1 MTERVQNWVTCYL
14 FITLLV
20 SSFVL
25 FEPAPYDLLM
35 ILFVVFGYLFSFIKI
50 RKASTFP
57 LIIIFIFLISNLLS
71 IFFAE
76 EIKVSILFVSI
87 TLYLALTWIG
97 LVGIIDYLK
106 PNNLQLIVKA
116 YLISACLSAIL
127 GILAYLE
134 LIPFDDLLLMYGRAK
149 GLFKDPNVFGPFLVF
164 PALFAISMTE
174 RRGITRIKKSI
185 YFGAFLILTTGVIVS
200 FSRAAWGNYAISLF
214 IFLFVLKREFIR
226 KRIKTFMFLILVG
239 VPIFLYLLQTPV
251 IEDFLISRLSYQNYD
266 NDRFSTQ
273 KAAFL
278 SGLTNPFGVGA
289 GQSDNVFQYSPHSL
303 YARVFTENGVVGL
316 LSIVLL
322 IVLSISK
329 SFKGYWYTRDE
340 HSVLYL
346 VISASLIGLAFNSFF
361 VDTLHWRNLW
371 LLLALA
377 WAPKLDFQAKVKERD
392 GRLED
397 LP

>member
-1 MTERVQNWVTCYL
+1 MTERMQKWVTCYL

-20 SSFVL
+20 SSFVI

-35 ILFVVFGYLFSFIKI
+35 IIFVVYGFIFSLIKMNKNSI
-50 RKASTFP
+50 FP
-57 LIIIFIFLISNLLS
+57 LLIVFIFLISNLLS
-71 IFFAE
+71 LFFVL
-76 EIKVSILFVSI
+76 EIRISILFVGI
-87 TLYLALTWIG
+87 TFYLALTWTAI
-97 LVGIIDYLK
+97 VGIIDYLK
-106 PNNLQLIVKA
+106 PVNLQLIVKG
-116 YLISACLSAIL
+116 YLISACLSAVI
-127 GILAYLE
+127 GILAYLK
-134 LIPFDDLLLMYGRAK
+134 LVPFGDLLLMYGRAR
-149 GLFKDPNVFGPFLVF
+149 GLFKDPNVFGPYLVM

-174 RRGITRIKKSI
+174 VRGITVMKKNI
-185 YFGAFLILTTGVIVS
+185 YFGAFLILTTGIVVS

-226 KRIKTFMFLILVG
+226 KRIKTFMFLLLVG
-239 VPIFLYLLQTPV
+239 VPTFLYLLQTPV

-266 NDRFSTQ
+266 NDRFDTQ

-278 SGLTNPFGVGA
+278 TGLANPFGVGA

-303 YARVFTENGVVGL
+303 YARVFTENGVIGL
-316 LSIVLL
+316 LSIILL
-322 IVLSISK
+322 IILSILK

-346 VISASLIGLAFNSFF
+346 VISASLVGLAFNSFF

-377 WAPKLDFQAKVKERD
+377 WAPKLNRRNAVKQKG
-392 GRLED
+392 GRMED
-397 LP
+397 SL

>member
-1 MTERVQNWVTCYL
+1 
-14 FITLLV
+14 
-20 SSFVL
+20 
-25 FEPAPYDLLM
+25 
-35 ILFVVFGYLFSFIKI
+35 
-50 RKASTFP
+50 
-57 LIIIFIFLISNLLS
+57 
-71 IFFAE
+71 
-76 EIKVSILFVSI
+76 
-87 TLYLALTWIG
+87 LALTWIA
-97 LVGIIDYLK
+97 LVGILDYLK
-106 PNNLQLIVKA
+106 PANLHLIVKA
-116 YLISACLSAIL
+116 YLITACFSAII
-127 GILAYLE
+127 GTLAYLK
-134 LIPFDDLLLMYGRAK
+134 LIPFDDLLLMYGRAR

-174 RRGITRIKKSI
+174 LRGITVVKKYI
-185 YFGAFLILTTGVIVS
+185 YFIAFLILTTGIIVS

-226 KRIKTFMFLILVG
+226 KRIKTFIFLILVG
-239 VPIFLYLLQTPV
+239 VPIFLYLIQTPV
-251 IEDFLISRLSYQNYD
+251 IEEFLISRLSYQSYD
-266 NDRFSTQ
+266 NDRFGTQ
-273 KAAFL
+273 KEAFL
-278 SGLTNPFGVGA
+278 TGLTNPFGVGA

-329 SFKGYWYTRDE
+329 SFKGYWYTKDE

-377 WAPKLDFQAKVKERD
+377 WAPKLDFQAKVKQKD